1 MKKSFKISILSIL
14 FLSFLT
20 TYGQVGI
27 GTNTPDGML
36 DTQNSTNYGII
47 FPRVVLTA
55 TNVAAPVVNPNGGNL
70 VAGTAVY
77 NTNTTST
84 GTNDV
89 YPGIYAWDGS
99 RWIAQY
105 LREDSAIYEQTTL
118 GQRIVTGSTSV
129 NTGSSDWVDVNGL
142 GNGSTFTP
150 KYSGTYR
157 VKANFNFGSG
167 KITNTGDTIDMATQ
181 EGYFRFTFD
190 GTQYLI
196 YTHAYGVDNAYTG
209 LYYDKFR
216 HDTSLVLYR
225 TLRAG
230 QTYNFRL
237 EIDVFVSSQ
246 FENGGN
252 SGDGRS
258 WVGIG
263 VPCTVEFTYVEE

>member
-1 MKKSFKISILSIL
+1 MKKIYILS
-14 FLSFLT
+14 LSFLICLFSIKSF
-20 TYGQVGI
+20 GQVGI
-27 GTNTPDGML
+27 GTNAPDGML
-36 DTQNSTNYGII
+36 DTQNTSNYGIV

-55 TNVAAPVVNPNGGNL
+55 TNLAAPVVNPDGGSL
-70 VAGTAVY
+70 VAGTAVF

-99 RWIAQY
+99 QWIAQY

-118 GQRIVTGSTSV
+118 GQRVVTGSTCVDSAC
-129 NTGSSDWVDVNGL
+129 SDWADVNGL
-142 GNGSTFTP
+142 GSGSTFTP
-150 KYSGTYR
+150 TYSGTYR

-167 KITNTGDTIDMATQ
+167 KITDASDTIDMATQ

-196 YTHAYGVDNAYTG
+196 YTHAFGVDNAHTG
-209 LYYDKFR
+209 NYYDKFR
-216 HDTSLVLYR
+216 HDTSLVLYE

-230 QTYNFRL
+230 QTYNFQL

-246 FENGGN
+246 FENGGD